1 MTLMNIKSIYISSAL
16 LILVTILSTQFELV
30 EDWKATHWVMSYD
43 LEFIKRGAIGSITSD
58 LFTLPISL
66 EQISLAAYCV
76 YFLLSI
82 FLILY
87 VVPAFKDD
95 LPLITLLLSSGFA
108 LQQLGYDI
116 GRFDHIVLLLTLVT
130 LKIAPLCKNNP
141 ALVTILLILLSA
153 LSMLV
158 HEAAALI
165 AIPLTFSALSISII
179 KNEKSYLCPSVYL
192 ASSICIFFA
201 IIIMGSPITSPEQWV
216 AFLQSK
222 ADFVI
227 NLNSA
232 AVTHNSLQDNI
243 LISFERLITTKT
255 ANRMLL
261 VFIFSSAYIYIIY
274 RIFQKQLINE
284 NRSIAFLTLLPIMAT
299 IPLFFLGLDYYRWI
313 ALAMLNTLLIL
324 TFLRHM
330 TEKKPI
336 NASRKTLFILATFT
350 LYAGPLGIS
359 IALPDRLMLFRSIHS
374 LF

>member
-1 MTLMNIKSIYISSAL
+1 MNSFNKKPLFLSYLA
-16 LILVTILSTQFELV
+16 LILVAIFSSQFDLV
-30 EDWKATHWVMSYD
+30 EDWKGTHWLMSYE
-43 LEFIKRGAIGSITSD
+43 LEFIKRGFVGSAAPY
-58 LFTLPISL
+58 LFSFPISL
-66 EQISLAAYCV
+66 EQISTASYAV

-87 VVPAFKDD
+87 VAPAFKDD
-95 LPLITLLLSSGFA
+95 ILLITLLLSSGFA

-116 GRFDHIVLLLTLVT
+116 GRFDHIVLLLTLT
-130 LKIAPLCKNNP
+130 SLKIIPLCKSNP
-141 ALVTILLILLSA
+141 AVITILLILLSA

-165 AIPLTFSALSISII
+165 AIPLTFSALSITMI
-179 KNEKSYLCPSVYL
+179 KNEKSYLPPSIYL
-192 ASSICIFFA
+192 ASSICIFFV
-201 IIIMGSPITSPEQWV
+201 IIIVGSPTTPPEQWI

-222 ADFVI
+222 ANFTI

-243 LISFERLITTKT
+243 QISIERLISTKT

-261 VFIFSSAYIYIIY
+261 VFVFSSSYIYIIY

-284 NRSIAFLTLLPIMAT
+284 NRSIVFLTLLPIIAT

-336 NASRKTLFILATFT
+336 NISRKALFILAIFT
-350 LYAGPLGIS
+350 IYAGPLGIS
-359 IALPDRLMLFRSIHS
+359 IALPDRLMLFRSVHS
-374 LF
+374 VF